1 MANNRRRW
9 ATTAAAAL
17 LAGSAVAVVATR
29 ARRDPHE
36 SSAVVPPLELTPVHR
51 GGTGQPLLLLHGIG
65 AIWRAWS
72 PVLPYLEPHH
82 EVIVPTLHGHAGGPD
97 LDPEV
102 EPSVQALADGIED
115 ELDRLG
121 LQKVH
126 IAGNSL
132 GGWIGI
138 ELARRGR
145 AQSLVLLSPA
155 GAWRSPRRIRMTS
168 HGVRFSL
175 GALARYSH
183 RAEAMAE
190 RRLLRWALLA
200 GQVAHPHRVPRES
213 LVTYI
218 HASGHSPV
226 VDPLLRVL
234 HRNPVEPLPADR
246 DYPVRLVW
254 ADRDLV
260 LPFKHF
266 GSPMLER
273 LPGAELIRLQ
283 GVGHV
288 PMSDDPARVAELILE
303 VTRAAD
309 GTGSAAVSAQR
320 GDGNV
325 QQRC

>member
-1 MANNRRRW
+1 MANTTRRRTTVV
-9 ATTAAAAL
+9 ATAL
-17 LAGSAVAVVATR
+17 LAGSAVAAAAIL
-29 ARRDPHE
+29 ARRKSHGPR
-36 SSAVVPPLELTPVHR
+36 AVIPPLELTPVHR
-51 GGTGQPLLLLHGIG
+51 AGAGQPLLLLHGIG

-82 EVIVPTLHGHAGGPD
+82 DVIVPTLHGHAGGPL
-97 LDPEV
+97 LDSQV
-102 EPSVQALADGIED
+102 APSVEALTDGIEA

-145 AQSLVLLSPA
+145 ARSLVLLSPA
-155 GAWRSPRRIRMTS
+155 GAWRSPRRLRITATS
-168 HGVRFSL
+168 VRVSL
-175 GALARYSH
+175 GALARYSS
-183 RAEAMAE
+183 RAEAIAE
-190 RRLLRWALLA
+190 RRPLRWAMLA
-200 GQVAHPHRVPRES
+200 GQVAHPARVPRES

-218 HASGHSPV
+218 HATGQSTV
-226 VDPLLRVL
+226 VDQLLRVL
-234 HRNPVEPLPADR
+234 HHHPVDPLPADR

-254 ADRDLV
+254 AERDRV

-266 GSPMLER
+266 GSPMLQR

-283 GVGHV
+283 SVGHV

-309 GTGSAAVSAQR
+309 NAVVLKVSDR
-320 GDGNV
+320 NE
-325 QQRC
+325 

>member
-9 ATTAAAAL
+9 ATTAATVI
-17 LAGSAVAVVATR
+17 LAGCAVAAVATR
-29 ARRDPHE
+29 ARNDRHGPPVE
-36 SSAVVPPLELTPVHR
+36 TPPLELTPVHR
-51 GGTGQPLLLLHGIG
+51 GGTGTPLLLLHGIG
-65 AIWRAWS
+65 SIWRAWS
-72 PVLPYLEPHH
+72 PILPYLEPHH
-82 EVIVPTLHGHAGGPD
+82 EVIVPTLHGHAGGPE

-102 EPSVQALADGIED
+102 EPSVLAMADAIEK

-121 LQKVH
+121 LQNVH

-145 AQSLVLLSPA
+145 AHSLVLFSPP
-155 GAWRSPRRIRMTS
+155 GAWRSQRSILLRTA
-168 HGVRFSL
+168 GVRLSL
-175 GALARYSH
+175 GTLARYSH
-183 RAEAMAE
+183 RAEAIAK
-190 RRLLRWALLA
+190 RRMLRWALLA
-200 GQVAHPHRVPRES
+200 GQVAHPRHVPHES
-213 LVTYI
+213 VVTYI
-218 HASGHSPV
+218 HASGQAPIV
-226 VDPLLRVL
+226 EPLLRVL
-234 HRNPVEPLPADR
+234 HLNQVDPLPADR

-254 ADRDLV
+254 ADRDFV

-273 LPGAELIRLQ
+273 LPGAEFIRLK

-309 GTGSAAVSAQR
+309 STGSAAASAQR

-325 QQRC
+325 QQ

>member
-1 MANNRRRW
+1 VADNPRRR
-9 ATTAAAAL
+9 ATTVAAAV
-17 LAGSAVAVVATR
+17 LAGSAVAAGVTL
-29 ARRDPHE
+29 ARRKPDRPHAVI
-36 SSAVVPPLELTPVHR
+36 SALELTPSHR
-51 GGTGQPLLLLHGIG
+51 AGTGTPLLLLHGIG

-72 PVLPYLEPHH
+72 PVLPHLEPHH
-82 EVIVPTLHGHAGGPD
+82 EVIVPTLHGHAGGPA
-97 LDPEV
+97 LDSQV
-102 EPSVQALADGIED
+102 APSVQALVDGIEE

-155 GAWRSPRRIRMTS
+155 GAWRSPRRLRVTA

-183 RAEAMAE
+183 RAEAIAE

-200 GQVAHPHRVPRES
+200 GQVAHPHQVPHQS

-218 HASGHSPV
+218 QASGRSPV

-234 HRNPVEPLPADR
+234 HLNPIDPLPAQR

-254 ADRDLV
+254 AERDLV

-273 LPGAELIRLQ
+273 LPGAELIRLS

-303 VTRAAD
+303 VTRAVD
-309 GTGSAAVSAQR
+309 SAAVPAQE

-325 QQRC
+325 EQRC

>member
-1 MANNRRRW
+1 MVNNPRRR
-9 ATTAAAAL
+9 TTTLAAAL
-17 LAGSAVAVVATR
+17 LAGSAVAAGVTLVRRKPDRPR
-29 ARRDPHE
+29 AAV
-36 SSAVVPPLELTPVHR
+36 SALELTPSYR
-51 GGTGQPLLLLHGIG
+51 AGTGTPLLLLHGIG

-82 EVIVPTLHGHAGGPD
+82 EVIVPTLHGHAGGPP
-97 LDPEV
+97 LDSQVAPT
-102 EPSVQALADGIED
+102 VQALVDGIEE

-121 LQKVH
+121 LRKVH

-155 GAWRSPRRIRMTS
+155 GAWRSPRRLRVTA

-175 GALARYSH
+175 GALARYSS
-183 RAEAMAE
+183 RADAIAE
-190 RRLLRWALLA
+190 RRLLRWAMLA
-200 GQVAHPHRVPRES
+200 GQVAHPHRVPHES

-218 HASGHSPV
+218 HASGQSPV

-234 HRNPVEPLPADR
+234 HLNPVDPLPVDR

-254 ADRDLV
+254 AERDRV

-273 LPGAELIRLQ
+273 LPGAELIRLT

-288 PMSDDPARVAELILE
+288 PMSDDPARVANLILE
-303 VTRAAD
+303 VTRVVD
-309 GTGSAAVSAQR
+309 SAAN

-325 QQRC
+325 QQRR

>member
-1 MANNRRRW
+1 MANNPRRRAAILA
-9 ATTAAAAL
+9 ATLVAGGTVAAGAAL
-17 LAGSAVAVVATR
+17 VRRNPDRPRAVI
-29 ARRDPHE
+29 H
-36 SSAVVPPLELTPVHR
+36 PLELTPSHR
-51 GGTGQPLLLLHGIG
+51 GGTGTPLLLLHGIG

-82 EVIVPTLHGHAGGPD
+82 EVIVPTLHGHAGGPP
-97 LDPEV
+97 LDSEV
-102 EPSVQALADGIED
+102 EASVPALADGIEA

-155 GAWRSPRRIRMTS
+155 GAWQSTRRFKVTAA
-168 HGVRFSL
+168 GVRFSF
-175 GALARYSH
+175 GALARYSS
-183 RAEAMAE
+183 RAEAIAE
-190 RRLLRWALLA
+190 RRLLRWAMLA

-213 LVTYI
+213 VVTYI
-218 HASGHSPV
+218 HASGQSPV

-234 HRNPVEPLPADR
+234 HQRPVDPLPADR

-254 ADRDLV
+254 AERDRV

-273 LPGAELIRLQ
+273 LPGAELVRLR

-303 VTRAAD
+303 VTRAVD
-309 GTGSAAVSAQR
+309 GAAVSTQR
-320 GDGNV
+320 ADGNG
-325 QQRC
+325 QQRP